1 MEFNEKLQQLRKDKG
16 LTQEEL
22 AQMLYVSRTA
32 VSKWESGRGCPN
44 IESLK
49 DISELFCVSIDELLS
64 GEKLLSLAEKE
75 KRADIRRL
83 CSFLW
88 GFADMLSILLIF
100 LPLYPSAAGDT
111 VYAVS
116 IFHFDEGI
124 RAVYL
129 VLYVLLFISGLLG
142 VIFSGLDF
150 HRGSRIISV
159 FSLILGICTVLVL
172 ALGRVPYAVVT
183 AFLLLL
189 LKGLL
194 LCRCIKADGG

>member
-49 DISELFCVSIDELLS
+49 DISEFFCVSIDELLS

-116 IFHFDEGI
+116 IFHYEEGV
-124 RAVYL
+124 RTVYL
-129 VLYVLLFISGLLG
+129 ALFVLLFLAGVLG
-142 VIFSGLDF
+142 VIFPWLKI
-150 HRGSRIISV
+150 HKGSRIISAV
-159 FSLILGICTVLVL
+159 SLILGIGTVLVL

-189 LKGLL
+189 LKAFL
-194 LCRCIKADGG
+194 LCRCIKAEGR

>member
-1 MEFNEKLQQLRKDKG
+1 MEFNEKLQQLRRDKG

-22 AQMLYVSRTA
+22 AQLLHVSRTA
-32 VSKWESGRGCPN
+32 VSKWESGRGLPN

-49 DISELFCVSIDELLS
+49 DISELFSVSIDGLLS

-75 KRADIRRL
+75 SRADMRRL
-83 CSFLW
+83 CSLLW
-88 GFADMLSILLIF
+88 GIADMLSVLLIF
-100 LPLYPSAAGDT
+100 LPLYPSASGDT

-116 IFHFDEGI
+116 IFYFDEGI

-129 VLYVLLFISGLLG
+129 AFFVILFLAGVLGL
-142 VIFSGLDF
+142 IFSGLEF
-150 HRGSRIISV
+150 HGGSRIISAV
-159 FSLILGICTVLVL
+159 SLIIGIGTVLVL

-194 LCRCIKADGG
+194 LCRCIKAEGR